1 MTRRLAP
8 SVNVGSMADIAFL
21 LLIFF
26 LVSTKMETDYGIT
39 RKLPPPADDDPTET
53 IIKEKNLFKVELN
66 QLNELLV
73 EGTVM
78 DISALKD
85 ATIAFLDN
93 GGESDDLACDY
104 CKGEGDVTSSDHPSK
119 AIISL
124 INSRETNYATYVA
137 VQNELVAA
145 YTELRNREAK
155 RLYGISFT
163 EMKKILKGARNL
175 NDKEVLRE
183 RIKKIQSLFPEKLS
197 EAEPRNQY

>member
-1 MTRRLAP
+1 MTRRLRP
-8 SVNVGSMADIAFL
+8 SVNAGSMADIAFL

-39 RKLPPPADDDPTET
+39 RKLSPPADDYPTEA
-53 IIKEKNLFKVELN
+53 IIMEKNLFKVELN
-66 QLNELLV
+66 QLNELSV
-73 EGTVM
+73 EGTSM
-78 DISALKD
+78 KISALKD
-85 ATIAFLDN
+85 AAIAFLDN
-93 GGESDDLACDY
+93 GGGFGELACNY
-104 CKGEGDVTSSDHPSK
+104 CKGEGDVTSSDHPTK

-124 INSRETNYATYVA
+124 INNRETNYATYVA

-155 RLYGISFT
+155 RLYGFSFT
-163 EMKKILKGARNL
+163 EIRKSFKDARNP

-183 RIKKIQSLFPEKLS
+183 RIKTIQSLYPEKIT